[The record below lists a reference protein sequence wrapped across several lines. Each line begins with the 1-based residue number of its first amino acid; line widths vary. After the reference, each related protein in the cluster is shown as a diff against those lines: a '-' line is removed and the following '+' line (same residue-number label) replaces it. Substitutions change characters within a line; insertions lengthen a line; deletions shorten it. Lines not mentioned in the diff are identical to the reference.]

1 MITINPKFQGAYIH
15 TDLLSGVTTECA
27 NWGTAL
33 RYEGVDARFSWK
45 APKAPILSVKS
56 LNESQIF
63 ETSSGK
69 FYTCFRVGAYDL
81 RIDAHNV
88 GTARKLAGS
97 SRSELEGLVAEA
109 NANDFRPCGGW
120 GSFGS

>member
-1 MITINPKFQGAYIH
+1 MIAINPKFQNSFMH
-15 TDLLSGVTTECA
+15 TDGNGSANECA

-33 RYEGVDARFSWK
+33 KYEGVDARFSWK
-45 APKAPILSVKS
+45 APKAKISSPKS

-63 ETSSGK
+63 ETPSGK

-88 GTARKLAGS
+88 GTARALANS
-97 SRSELEGLVAEA
+97 TRVELEAHVAQA
-109 NANDFRPCGGW
+109 NAEDFRPCGGW